1 MNNAMLRIRAI
12 ASYVPDTT
20 EFHAVQAQERNI
32 GYGHLLYK
40 AAAFALP
47 RGKGKIDEEEEQ
59 RLLPPAAISLP
70 VAPPLQSHADLALE
84 AVAVLRQQL
93 TPQTLAEITHIV
105 VTNAAL
111 NQRINESVAG
121 RIQHALG
128 LPDAL
133 PFAIGQSGSAG
144 VFNAL
149 SIIEAL
155 VSTGAKVLLV
165 ASDKWLYPFFRS
177 WGELVVYGDGAAA
190 ILLDAAPEQL
200 DQPTSDNNQ
209 GWGNIRASA
218 MHYGE
223 AINNPWG
230 LAPLALAEMLHPLAV
245 SAAQSALERSGLGA
259 ADIDWVLPAGFN
271 DNFTLGVSKALGI
284 PPERHFE
291 RGAHGHQSS
300 ADPLLSLLRL
310 RAALPPGKKA
320 AALLW
325 DAALCGMA
333 GAMVVEITAAQ

>member
-1 MNNAMLRIRAI
+1 MLRIRAI

-47 RGKGKIDEEEEQ
+47 RGKGKIDEEEQQ
-59 RLLPPAAISLP
+59 RLLPPAAIALP

-84 AVAVLRQQL
+84 AVAMLRQQL
-93 TPQTLAEITHIV
+93 TPQALAEITHIV

-144 VFNAL
+144 AFNAL

-155 VSTGAKVLLV
+155 ISTGAKVLLV

-190 ILLDAAPEQL
+190 ILLDGAPEQFG
-200 DQPTSDNNQ
+200 QAASDDS
-209 GWGNIRASA
+209 WGSIRASA

-223 AINNPWG
+223 AIDNPWG
-230 LAPLALAEMLHPLAV
+230 LTPLALAETLHPLAV

-284 PPERHFE
+284 PAERHFE

-320 AALLW
+320 TALLW

-333 GAMVVEITAAQ
+333 GAMVAEITAPQ

>member
-1 MNNAMLRIRAI
+1 MLRISAI

-47 RGKGKIDEEEEQ
+47 RGKGKIDEEEER
-59 RLLPPAAISLP
+59 RLLPATAIALP

-84 AVAVLRQQL
+84 AVATLRQQVA
-93 TPQTLAEITHIV
+93 PETLAEISHIV
-105 VTNAAL
+105 VTNTAL

-128 LPDAL
+128 LTDAL
-133 PFAIGQSGSAG
+133 PFAVGQSGSAG

-149 SIIEAL
+149 AIIEAL

-190 ILLDAAPEQL
+190 ILIDAEPEPA
-200 DQPTSDNNQ
+200 DRAGS
-209 GWGNIRASA
+209 GWGSIRASA

-223 AINNPWG
+223 AIDNPWG
-230 LAPLALAEMLHPLAV
+230 LTPAALAELLHPLAT
-245 SAAQSALERSGLGA
+245 SAAQTALERSGLSAG
-259 ADIDWVLPAGFN
+259 DIDWVLPAGFN

-284 PPERHFE
+284 PQERHFE

-310 RAALPPGKKA
+310 RAALPAGKKA
-320 AALLW
+320 TALLW

-333 GAMVVEITAAQ
+333 GAMVVEITAAG